1 MLIRSLNIEMNKI
14 FLFLLLAIFSTKSQ
28 SQLRARVSVISNRVS
43 NTADKKA
50 FTTLQTALNDFVN
63 NTKWTNDTYSANEKI
78 DCSFLLNVES
88 TGEPNV
94 YKASLTIQ
102 SGRPVFNTSYVS
114 PVINY
119 QDNDVSFKYV
129 EFQQLEFNENRVSGT
144 DPLVSNLTAV
154 FAYWIDMV
162 LGFDYDSF
170 SPRGGNAYFQR
181 AQNIVNNAPEGRNIA
196 GWKPFDGTRNRYWL
210 AENLLN
216 SKYTI
221 FHDAIYNYYRMGMD
235 KLYEQEATARLNIL
249 NVLTMLNTF
258 NSQNPNT
265 MILQFFFQAKTQ
277 ELIQIFSKAT
287 PADKAKALEL
297 LKRLDVS
304 SATKYEDQLK

>member
-1 MLIRSLNIEMNKI
+1 MNKI
-14 FLFLLLAIFSTKSQ
+14 FLFFLVGLFTSTLHAQ
-28 SQLRARVSVISNRVS
+28 ELRARVSVVSNRVG
-43 NTADKKA
+43 NNVDKKA
-50 FTTLQTALNDFVN
+50 FQTLQTALNDFVN
-63 NTKWTNDTYSANEKI
+63 NRKWSTDNYSANEKI
-78 DCSFLLNVES
+78 DCSLLLNLES
-88 TGEPNV
+88 TGDPDV

-102 SGRPVFNTSYVS
+102 SGRPVYNSSYVS

-119 QDNDVSFKYV
+119 QDNDVIFKYV
-129 EFQQLEFNENRVSGT
+129 EFQQLEFNDTRVSGT

-154 FAYWIDMV
+154 FAYWIDMI

-170 SPRGGNAYFQR
+170 SQRGGNIYFQK
-181 AQNIVNNAPEGRNIA
+181 AQNIINNAPEGRNIS
-196 GWKPFDGTRNRYWL
+196 GWKAFDGTRNRYWL

-221 FHDAIYNYYRMGMD
+221 FHDAIYDYYRLGMD
-235 KLYEQEATARLNIL
+235 KLYDQEATARTQIL
-249 NVLTMLNTF
+249 NVLSLLNTF
-258 NSQNPNT
+258 NIQNANT

-277 ELIQIFSKAT
+277 ELIQIFSKAN
-287 PADKAKALEL
+287 PADKAKALDF

>member
-1 MLIRSLNIEMNKI
+1 MNKI
-14 FLFLLLAIFSTKSQ
+14 FLFFLWVFFTSTLHAQ
-28 SQLRARVSVISNRVS
+28 ELRARVSVISNRVG
-43 NTADKKA
+43 NNVDKKA
-50 FTTLQTALNDFVN
+50 FQTLQTALNDFVN
-63 NTKWTNDTYSANEKI
+63 NRKWSSDTYSANEKI
-78 DCSFLLNVES
+78 DCSLLLNLES
-88 TGEPNV
+88 TGDPDV

-102 SGRPVFNTSYVS
+102 SGRPVFNASYVS

-119 QDNDVSFKYV
+119 QDNDVVFKYV
-129 EFQQLEFNENRVSGT
+129 EFQQLEFNDTRVSGT

-154 FAYWIDMV
+154 FAYWIDMI

-170 SPRGGNAYFQR
+170 SPRGGNVYFQK
-181 AQNIVNNAPEGRNIA
+181 AQNIINNAPEGRTIS
-196 GWKPFDGTRNRYWL
+196 GWKAFDGTRNRYWL

-221 FHDAIYNYYRMGMD
+221 FHDAIYDYYRMGMD
-235 KLYEQEATARLNIL
+235 KLYDQEATARTQIL
-249 NVLTMLNTF
+249 NVLNLLNTF
-258 NSQNPNT
+258 NIQNANT

-277 ELIQIFSKAT
+277 ELIQIFSKAN
-287 PADKAKALEL
+287 PADKAKALDF

>member
-1 MLIRSLNIEMNKI
+1 MNKI
-14 FLFLLLAIFSTKSQ
+14 FLFFILTIFTTKGESQ
-28 SQLRARVSVISNRVS
+28 ELRARVSVSSSRVN
-43 NTADKKA
+43 NTVDKKA

-63 NTKWTNDTYSANEKI
+63 NRKWSNDVFAANEKI
-78 DCSFLLNVES
+78 DCNFLLNVAS

-102 SGRPVFNTSYVS
+102 SGRPVFNSSYVS

-119 QDNDVSFKYV
+119 LDNDVTFKYV

-154 FAYWIDMV
+154 FAYWIDMI

-170 SPRGGNAYFQR
+170 SPRGGDVYFEK

-221 FHDAIYNYYRMGMD
+221 FHDAIYNYYRSGMD
-235 KLYEQEATARLNIL
+235 KLYEQEATGRLNIL
-249 NVLTMLNTF
+249 SVLTMLSTF
-258 NSQNPNT
+258 NTENPNT
-265 MILQFFFQAKTQ
+265 MILQFFFQSKTQ
-277 ELIQIFSKAT
+277 ELIQIFSKAN
-287 PADKAKALEL
+287 PSDKAKALEL